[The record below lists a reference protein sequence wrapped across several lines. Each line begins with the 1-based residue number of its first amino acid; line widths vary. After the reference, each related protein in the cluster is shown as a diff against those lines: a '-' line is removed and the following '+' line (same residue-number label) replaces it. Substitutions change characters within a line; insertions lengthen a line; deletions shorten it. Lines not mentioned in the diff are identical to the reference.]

1 MLDGALQPTDTVV
14 AVKRET
20 VTSVG
25 AEGTVAGT
33 CWASALAELELVV
46 TVTLTSYCVPLTRP
60 VTVRVVLVVVPAEIQ
75 LPPPVRVNTS

>member
-1 MLDGALQPTDTVV
+1 MV

-25 AEGTVAGT
+25 SEGTVAGT
-33 CWASALAELELVV
+33 CLASASALLLGVLVV

-60 VTVRVVLVVVPAEIQ
+60 VIVDETVPTEVIVSFKWYESPEVFVKTL
-75 LPPPVRVNTS
+75 